1 MPSILSK
8 RLRGKMCTY
17 ASAGGKGRLGK
28 REGRIEGEGTTKRT
42 DCEAGG
48 AKRKQI
54 GQQR

>member
-17 ASAGGKGRLGK
+17 VSVGGKGRLGK
-28 REGRIEGEGTTKRT
+28 REGRIEGEGTMKRT

-54 GQQR
+54 GQ